1 MENTIL
7 VPIDGSDH
15 SRRALK
21 FAVHIAKGLQAK
33 VIVLNVQL
41 SLNTRNVKRFISQD
55 QIREYQEEE
64 AQDAIS
70 KVLDIVEGQGLEVVT
85 KFRIGAPDAEIC
97 KEAEEEQVTSIVMG
111 TRGLGAFK
119 RNILGSVSYSVLQ
132 EAPCPVTVVP

>member
-7 VPIDGSDH
+7 VPVDGSDH

-33 VIVLNVQL
+33 IIVLNVQI
-41 SLNTRNVKRFISQD
+41 SLNTRNVKRFISQE

-64 AQDAIS
+64 AQEAIN
-70 KVLDIVEGQGLEVVT
+70 KVLDIVEGQDIEVVT
-85 KFRIGAPDAEIC
+85 KFRVGSPDMEIC
-97 KEAEEEQVTSIVMG
+97 KEAGEEQVTSIVMG

-132 EAPCPVTVVP
+132 QAPCPVTVVP